1 MAVVAVVD
9 VARAREE
16 ARGSQMEAKA
26 NPRVKVKAKAR
37 IQVQRGRAKAR
48 IPKGRARAKARAQ
61 AKESPK
67 GMMIM
72 EVAKEKGSLHPE
84 DGTIM
89 VVKAKAKAKANR
101 KGDTNHPGVV
111 GTAGMIGH
119 IPATTKVV
127 KGREKAE
134 VTGEP
139 LQRRPPL

>member
-1 MAVVAVVD
+1 VD

-26 NPRVKVKAKAR
+26 NPRAKAKAKAR
-37 IQVQRGRAKAR
+37 IQAQRGKAKAR
-48 IPKGRARAKARAQ
+48 IPKGRARVKQRAQ

-67 GMMIM
+67 DMMIM
-72 EVAKEKGSLHPE
+72 EVARVKEKGSLHLE
-84 DGTIM
+84 DGMIM
-89 VVKAKAKAKANR
+89 AVKARAKAKANR

-127 KGREKAE
+127 KGRVKAG